1 MKPMILAAA
10 LAVTMATGAVAQQ
23 PMPMPNKDMPMSDKA
38 MPGKDMGP
46 GMTIGMDMRMM
57 PDAKDTPSTAAYKA
71 MMMKQ
76 MKSMPAFS
84 GNGDTDYMTHMRHH
98 HQAAVEMSKLVIAG
112 TKNAEITKL
121 AQEIITAQEK
131 EITVID
137 AWLKKK
143 PS

>member
-1 MKPMILAAA
+1 MK
-10 LAVTMATGAVAQQ
+10 
-23 PMPMPNKDMPMSDKA
+23 
-38 MPGKDMGP
+38 
-46 GMTIGMDMRMM
+46 MM

-76 MKSMPAFS
+76 MKSMPAFT
-84 GNGDTDYMTHMRHH
+84 GNGDVDYMTHMRHH

-112 TKNAEITKL
+112 TKDADIIKL
-121 AQEIITAQEK
+121 AREIITAQEK

>member
-1 MKPMILAAA
+1 M
-10 LAVTMATGAVAQQ
+10 
-23 PMPMPNKDMPMSDKA
+23 
-38 MPGKDMGP
+38 
-46 GMTIGMDMRMM
+46 GMDMRMM

-112 TKNAEITKL
+112 TKDAEITKL

>member
-1 MKPMILAAA
+1 MNRLI
-10 LAVTMATGAVAQQ
+10 ATTTVSLLLIGTAFAQQ
-23 PMPMPNKDMPMSDKA
+23 PAP

-46 GMTIGMDMRMM
+46 AMNMGMDMKMM
-57 PDAKDTPSTAAYKA
+57 PDTKDTPSTAAYKS
-71 MMMKQ
+71 MMTTQ

-98 HQAAVEMSKLVIAG
+98 HQAAIEMSKLVIAG
-112 TKNAEITKL
+112 TKDTAIKKL
-121 AQEIITAQEK
+121 AQDIIAAQEK

-143 PS
+143 PG

>member
-1 MKPMILAAA
+1 MNRLRATVVTSLLLVSAAH
-10 LAVTMATGAVAQQ
+10 AQQ
-23 PMPMPNKDMPMSDKA
+23 PAP

-46 GMTIGMDMRMM
+46 AMNMGMGMKMM

-71 MMMKQ
+71 MMMTQ

-98 HQAAVEMSKLVIAG
+98 HQAAVEMSRLVIAE
-112 TKNAEITKL
+112 TKDSEIKKL
-121 AQEIITAQEK
+121 AQDIITAQEK